1 MIARRCGTHVGMMA
15 DKTAADGRRHHPH
28 PKRPIAP
35 NAGRRRAHRSLGSA
49 DEGDG
54 ATGASVTAPIA
65 VAWL

>member
-1 MIARRCGTHVGMMA
+1 MMVG
-15 DKTAADGRRHHPH
+15 KPLRTAATTPH

-35 NAGRRRAHRSLGSA
+35 NAGRRLAHRSLGSA